1 MRDLTVRLS
10 ALDPDAGAALRVV
23 SYFDE
28 LAAGHAGL
36 HAIVRGATSL
46 TGSPAGFL
54 DARRH
59 LRLRVNSAGENE
71 PGEDDVADGSSGPD
85 PAWLS
90 AAVDDVA
97 VLWLE
102 RSGPPRVVDAVVLE
116 RACALARSVL
126 ERTRPLAA
134 SASRR
139 QDADLLEVVLDPRT
153 PRDDRRRAAR
163 SLGLA
168 PETPCRAVA
177 VVDGTAL
184 VLTGP
189 VEPPLGSRRAGVGPV
204 VTVDELPGSWVAARR
219 ALRLTAEGTATDP
232 GPRIVHA
239 EAVQGLLLLA
249 AAVPAGATPVP
260 DVGAVERAAV
270 LAPWMLR
277 TLDVLATTSSRRA
290 AATELAVHHSTV
302 QARVLTAQR
311 ALGWELQD
319 VAGLQRLQLALVL
332 RRLHR
337 NS

>member
-59 LRLRVNSAGENE
+59 LRLRVNSAGEDE
-71 PGEDDVADGSSGPD
+71 PGEDDVSDGSSGPD

-90 AAVDDVA
+90 VAVDDGA

-102 RSGPPRVVDAVVLE
+102 RPGPPRVVDAVVLE

-134 SASRR
+134 SAPGR

-168 PETPCRAVA
+168 PGPPAAPSRWSTAPPWSSPVRWNPCSGR
-177 VVDGTAL
+177 G
-184 VLTGP
+184 GP
-189 VEPPLGSRRAGVGPV
+189 
-204 VTVDELPGSWVAARR
+204 
-219 ALRLTAEGTATDP
+219 
-232 GPRIVHA
+232 
-239 EAVQGLLLLA
+239 
-249 AAVPAGATPVP
+249 
-260 DVGAVERAAV
+260 
-270 LAPWMLR
+270 
-277 TLDVLATTSSRRA
+277 
-290 AATELAVHHSTV
+290 
-302 QARVLTAQR
+302 
-311 ALGWELQD
+311 GWD
-319 VAGLQRLQLALVL
+319 R
-332 RRLHR
+332 
-337 NS
+337 S